1 MKPTDEKGDRQE
13 ERKGGGKGGRKDDRQ
28 EGRKEEAARGPGGG
42 GPGGR
47 GYGIVVGVAG
57 MMGAGKSTVARTFED
72 LGAARIDADEVGREL
87 LKREKVKRD
96 IVEAFGEGVLEGTG
110 EVDTDRLAGAAFA
123 DEACALRL
131 GDITRGPL
139 VTEIMRRMGDL
150 RRHNEVVVIDAAL
163 LPEWGAQA
171 WVDFLIVVDSD
182 EEECVRRMAEHS
194 RFDEETVR
202 ARMACQLSREDKKRY
217 ADLVILN
224 DGTEY
229 DLVEKARGAYETVLN
244 LDERSR

>member
-1 MKPTDEKGDRQE
+1 MKPTE
-13 ERKGGGKGGRKDDRQ
+13 ENGNQ
-28 EGRKEEAARGPGGG
+28 EGAGIGRRGN
-42 GPGGR
+42 GR
-47 GYGIVVGVAG
+47 ERGKASGKRWGRVVGVAG

-72 LGAARIDADEVGREL
+72 LGAVRIDADEVGKEL
-87 LKREKVKRD
+87 LKRDAVRRD
-96 IVEAFGEGVLEGTG
+96 MVEVFGEGVLDESG
-110 EVDTDRLAGAAFA
+110 EIDTARLADAAFA
-123 DEACALRL
+123 DEACALKL

-139 VTEIMRRMGDL
+139 VSEIMRRMEDL
-150 RRHNEVVVIDAAL
+150 RSRGGVVVIDAAL
-163 LPEWGAQA
+163 LPEWGGHA

-224 DGTEY
+224 DGTQD
-229 DLVEKARGAYETVLN
+229 DLVQKARKAYETVLN